1 MKPPPDLALLFNQF
15 GNAIPQNRSDP
26 KNVTESKYY
35 DID

>member
-15 GNAIPQNRSDP
+15 DNAIPQNQNKK